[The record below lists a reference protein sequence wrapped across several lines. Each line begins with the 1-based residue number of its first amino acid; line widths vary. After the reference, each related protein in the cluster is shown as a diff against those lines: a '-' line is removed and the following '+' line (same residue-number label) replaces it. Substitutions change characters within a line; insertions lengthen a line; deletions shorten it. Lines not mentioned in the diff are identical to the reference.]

1 MELPPPPP
9 PPEDI
14 DEPPPPPPVDVP
26 PPVVPPPLID
36 LPAFEGPC
44 TAITAQVKETPRA
57 QTQTPRAP
65 GPDHAGELQVAQRP
79 HRRGHRRMLSV
90 GFAPPERGGSRGGD
104 HHGRRRRQGGRDQ
117 VTQSSGFPRLDAA
130 VECVVRR
137 LPFEP
142 GKRDGQP
149 VDSQV
154 SVPIVFKLEVD
165 AAHIVRD
172 RTGARPSRSGVELSG
187 NVFSVRGIAE
197 WLVKPVVTDNPYG
210 IEALWTQS
218 DYVGK
223 GVFVI
228 LITMSLWSWLVM
240 INKWLDQRML
250 RKVAVEAEKSFLTA
264 GSMQEG
270 IAKLKGK
277 INPFRDIAQDG
288 LQRSSII
295 ARPRRAT
302 SRATSSSVTWVE
314 SHIRRR
320 TDMLQSSLQSGMVV
334 LASVGATSPFVG
346 LFGTVWG
353 IYHALISISIAG
365 QASLDKVAGPIGE
378 ALIMTA
384 MGLAVAVPAVLGF
397 NGLLRGNK
405 SLMERAN
412 YFAHDVQAALLAGSR
427 VAGK

>member
-1 MELPPPPP
+1 M
-9 PPEDI
+9 
-14 DEPPPPPPVDVP
+14 
-26 PPVVPPPLID
+26 
-36 LPAFEGPC
+36 A
-44 TAITAQVKETPRA
+44 AETGM
-57 QTQTPRAP
+57 T
-65 GPDHAGELQVAQRP
+65 E
-79 HRRGHRRMLSV
+79 
-90 GFAPPERGGSRGGD
+90 
-104 HHGRRRRQGGRDQ
+104 
-117 VTQSSGFPRLDAA
+117 
-130 VECVVRR
+130 
-137 LPFEP
+137 
-142 GKRDGQP
+142 
-149 VDSQV
+149 
-154 SVPIVFKLEVD
+154 
-165 AAHIVRD
+165 
-172 RTGARPSRSGVELSG
+172 
-187 NVFSVRGIAE
+187 
-197 WLVKPVVTDNPYG
+197 NPYG
-210 IEALWTQS
+210 ITALWTQS

-240 INKWLDQRML
+240 INKWLDQRSL
-250 RKVAVEAEKSFLTA
+250 RKAAVEAEKSFFSA

-288 LQRSSII
+288 LQAAEHHRKSTARDVSSGIDFN
-295 ARPRRAT
+295 
-302 SRATSSSVTWVE
+302 TWVQ
-314 SHIRRR
+314 SHIERR
-320 TDMLQSSLQSGMVV
+320 TNMLQSSLQSGMVV

-405 SLMERAN
+405 GLMERAN
-412 YFAHDVQAALLAGSR
+412 YFAHDVQAVLLAGSR

>member
-1 MELPPPPP
+1 M
-9 PPEDI
+9 
-14 DEPPPPPPVDVP
+14 
-26 PPVVPPPLID
+26 
-36 LPAFEGPC
+36 
-44 TAITAQVKETPRA
+44 
-57 QTQTPRAP
+57 
-65 GPDHAGELQVAQRP
+65 
-79 HRRGHRRMLSV
+79 
-90 GFAPPERGGSRGGD
+90 
-104 HHGRRRRQGGRDQ
+104 
-117 VTQSSGFPRLDAA
+117 
-130 VECVVRR
+130 
-137 LPFEP
+137 
-142 GKRDGQP
+142 
-149 VDSQV
+149 
-154 SVPIVFKLEVD
+154 
-165 AAHIVRD
+165 
-172 RTGARPSRSGVELSG
+172 
-187 NVFSVRGIAE
+187 
-197 WLVKPVVTDNPYG
+197 KPTLVTDNPYG
-210 IEALWTQS
+210 IEALWTTS

-228 LITMSLWSWLVM
+228 LIVMSLWSWLVM

-250 RKVAVEAEKSFLTA
+250 RKVANEAEKQFWTA
-264 GSMQEG
+264 GSMNEG

-288 LQRSSII
+288 LQAVEHHRK
-295 ARPRRAT
+295 
-302 SRATSSSVTWVE
+302 SVGRDVASNIELADWVS
-314 SHIRRR
+314 SHIDKR
-320 TDMLQSSLQSGMVV
+320 TSMLQSSLQSGMVV

-427 VAGK
+427 VSGK